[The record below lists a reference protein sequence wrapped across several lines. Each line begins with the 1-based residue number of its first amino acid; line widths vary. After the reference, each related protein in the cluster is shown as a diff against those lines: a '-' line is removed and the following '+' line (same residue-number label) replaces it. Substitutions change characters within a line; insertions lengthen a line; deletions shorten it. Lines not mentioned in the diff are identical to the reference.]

1 VLLPVVALVSGV
13 QTVPRSGEAAARS
26 DAEEPPKAVV
36 AAAESVAA
44 VQLPEA
50 AAVLDVAAVPR
61 QAAGA
66 AGESGAAVEPQ
77 QAAVGAGSDA
87 EGPRRAEEGV
97 SVAPVALQRAA
108 GPSAA
113 LWVFRRDRALPLPAR
128 RRAARSAHAMRR
140 S

>member
-1 VLLPVVALVSGV
+1 
-13 QTVPRSGEAAARS
+13 
-26 DAEEPPKAVV
+26 V

-61 QAAGA
+61 QAA

-77 QAAVGAGSDA
+77 QAAVGAESDA

-97 SVAPVALQRAA
+97 SVAPVASQRAA

-113 LWVFRRDRALPLPAR
+113 PWVFRRDRALPLPAR